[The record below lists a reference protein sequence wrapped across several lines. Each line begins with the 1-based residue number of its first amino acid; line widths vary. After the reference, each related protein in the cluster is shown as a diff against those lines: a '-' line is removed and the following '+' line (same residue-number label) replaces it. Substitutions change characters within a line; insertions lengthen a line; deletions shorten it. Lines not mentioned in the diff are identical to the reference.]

1 VQIVRCPFPWGQAFF
16 GLSLEY
22 KEGQLEEA
30 FALMMNMNMSYD
42 IFYAIPVKIRS
53 WFIRRLLQY
62 KTQSPQAKS
71 YDDMDTPLS
80 SIYKDK

>member
-1 VQIVRCPFPWGQAFF
+1 MQIVRWPFLWGQAFF
-16 GLSLEY
+16 GLNLEY

-42 IFYAIPVKIRS
+42 IFYAIPVKIRG
-53 WFIRRLLQY
+53 WFIKRLIQY
-62 KTQSPQAKS
+62 KTQPTQAKS

-80 SIYKDK
+80 SMYKDK